1 MGLLLLVGTIA
12 FLLATLITPTV
23 RGLARKYGIVDKPDQ
38 LRKLQSNAIALGGGI
53 AVLASFVLTCGIAL
67 ITAPEAATYVRYNWH
82 LIISIASSFVAISL
96 IGFADDAWTIR
107 GRQKLAAQLLIGLFL
122 CLSGLQ
128 INEVTLFTY
137 KISLGWAAIPFTLL
151 WLAGTSNALNLI
163 DGSDGLCSTV
173 GIIICA
179 AISAMAFWGEHY
191 AEAIMAAALA
201 GALLGFLIFNFPPA
215 SIYLGDSGSL
225 LIGLAVGVLSIRASL
240 KGPATVTMLAPIA
253 LLAIPLFDSSMAIL
267 RRKLTGRSIYAVD
280 RAHLHHNLLKSGL
293 STTGLL
299 FVVSILCGL
308 TALGA
313 FFSVVMNQEALAIAS
328 ALVVIGI
335 LIVSRIFG
343 YVELILL
350 GKRTVN
356 FSRSLL
362 LPRGPQG
369 DQQIHE
375 HVVQLQGSR
384 SWDIIWQTLTE
395 FAEKHGLCKVCL
407 DLNVPW
413 MQEGFHASWYRAKM
427 PDAAE
432 RWQTKIPIVSST
444 KVVGRLEIAAPLGG
458 APAYRLMSLA
468 AEMMESL
475 ENHIQRVIDDR
486 DATLPTSVVSGDSSS
501 SDSGTTPALSDSSY
515 DLIPVVVSNRR

>member
-12 FLLATLITPTV
+12 FLLATLLTPMV
-23 RGLARKYGIVDKPDQ
+23 RGAARRYGIVDKPDQ
-38 LRKLQSNAIALGGGI
+38 LRKLQSNAIALGGGL
-53 AVLASFVLTCGIAL
+53 AVLSAFVITCGIAL
-67 ITAPEAATYVRYNWH
+67 LTAPEAMVYVRNNWQ
-82 LIISIASSFVAISL
+82 LILAISSSL
-96 IGFADDAWTIR
+96 ILISLVGFADDAWTIR
-107 GRQKLAAQLLIGLFL
+107 GRQKLAAQVLIGLFL
-122 CLSGLQ
+122 CFSGLQ
-128 INEVTLFTY
+128 IHEVTLFSF
-137 KISLGWAAIPFTLL
+137 KIQLGWMAIPVTLL

-173 GIIICA
+173 GIIVCA
-179 AISAMAFWGEHY
+179 AISAMAYYGDHH
-191 AEAIMAAALA
+191 AEALMAAALA

-240 KGPATVTMLAPIA
+240 KGPTSVAMFAPLA

-293 STTGLL
+293 STKGLL
-299 FVVSILCGL
+299 MVVSLLSGL

-313 FFSVVMNQEALAIAS
+313 FFSVAMNQEGLAIAS
-328 ALVVIGI
+328 ALIVIGI
-335 LIVSRIFG
+335 LVASKVFG

-356 FSRSLL
+356 FGRSLL
-362 LPRGPQG
+362 VRRGPKG
-369 DQQIHE
+369 DNQVHE
-375 HVVQLQGSR
+375 HSMQLQGSR

-427 PDAAE
+427 PDASE

-458 APAYRLMSLA
+458 EPAYRLMSLA

-475 ENHIQRVIDDR
+475 ENHIQRVIDD
-486 DATLPTSVVSGDSSS
+486 SSTPVPPA
-501 SDSGTTPALSDSSY
+501 SDGTDTQIPLSDSSY
-515 DLIPVVVSNRR
+515 DLIPAAIRK

>member
-12 FLLATLITPTV
+12 FLLATLLTPMV
-23 RGLARKYGIVDKPDQ
+23 RGTARRFGIVDKPDQ
-38 LRKLQSNAIALGGGI
+38 LRKMQSNAIALGGGI
-53 AVLASFVLTCGIAL
+53 AVLVSFIITCGIAL
-67 ITAPEAATYVRYNWH
+67 ATAPEAAVYVRNNWH
-82 LIISIASSFVAISL
+82 VIFAITASFVAISL

-107 GRQKLAAQLLIGLFL
+107 GRQKLAAQVLIGLFL
-122 CLSGLQ
+122 CYSGLQ
-128 INEVTLFTY
+128 IHEVSFFGY
-137 KISLGWAAIPFTLL
+137 QIHLGWMAIPVTLL

-173 GIIICA
+173 GVIVCG
-179 AISAMAFWGEHY
+179 AISIMALWGGHQ
-191 AEAIMAAALA
+191 AEALMAAALA
-201 GALLGFLIFNFPPA
+201 GALAGFLIFNFPPA

-240 KGPATVTMLAPIA
+240 KGPTSVTMLAPLA

-293 STTGLL
+293 STKGLL
-299 FVVSILCGL
+299 LVISLLSVL
-308 TALGA
+308 TAAGA
-313 FFSVVMNQEALAIAS
+313 VLSVTMEQEVFAIAS
-328 ALVVIGI
+328 AAIVIGI
-335 LIVSRIFG
+335 LVISRIFG
-343 YVELILL
+343 YVELKLL
-350 GKRTVN
+350 GRRCINVG
-356 FSRSLL
+356 RSLITR
-362 LPRGPQG
+362 RGGLSGNQV
-369 DQQIHE
+369 HE
-375 HVVQLQGSR
+375 HSIQLQGSR

-427 PDAAE
+427 PDANE

-458 APAYRLMSLA
+458 EPAYRLMSLA

-475 ENHIQRVIDDR
+475 ENHVQRVIDDR
-486 DATLPTSVVSGDSSS
+486 STPIPPP
-501 SDSGTTPALSDSSY
+501 SDNTDLNIPLSDSSY
-515 DLIPVVVSNRR
+515 DLIPVGGSSSIT

>member
-12 FLLATLITPTV
+12 FLLATLLTPMV
-23 RGLARKYGIVDKPDQ
+23 RGAARRFGIVDKPDQ
-38 LRKLQSNAIALGGGI
+38 LRKLQSNAIALGGGL
-53 AVLASFVLTCGIAL
+53 AVLAAFVITCGIAL
-67 ITAPEAATYVRYNWH
+67 VTAPEAMVYVRNNWH
-82 LIISIASSFVAISL
+82 LILAIAGSL
-96 IGFADDAWTIR
+96 IAVSLVGFADDAWTIR
-107 GRQKLAAQLLIGLFL
+107 GRQKLAAQMLIGLFL
-122 CLSGLQ
+122 CMSGLQ
-128 INEVTLFTY
+128 INEITLFTF
-137 KISLGWAAIPFTLL
+137 KFQLGWMAIPVTLL

-179 AISAMAFWGEHY
+179 AISAMAYWGDHH
-191 AEAIMAAALA
+191 AEALMAAALA

-240 KGPATVTMLAPIA
+240 KGPTSVAVFAPLA
-253 LLAIPLFDSSMAIL
+253 LLAIPLFDSSIAIL

-293 STTGLL
+293 STKGLL
-299 FVVSILCGL
+299 IVVSLLSGI

-313 FFSVVMNQEALAIAS
+313 FFSVAMNQEALAIAS
-328 ALVVIGI
+328 AAIVIGI
-335 LIVSRIFG
+335 LVASKVFG

-350 GKRTVN
+350 GKRSLN
-356 FSRSLL
+356 FGRSLL
-362 LPRGPQG
+362 VTRGPKG
-369 DQQIHE
+369 DKQIHE
-375 HVVQLQGSR
+375 HSMQLQGSR

-427 PDAAE
+427 PDVSE
-432 RWQTKIPIVSST
+432 RWQTKIPIVSSS

-458 APAYRLMSLA
+458 EPAYRLMSLA

-475 ENHIQRVIDDR
+475 ENHIQRVIDDSSTPVPPLS
-486 DATLPTSVVSGDSSS
+486 DGTDSNI
-501 SDSGTTPALSDSSY
+501 AISDSSY
-515 DLIPVVVSNRR
+515 DLIPVAIQK

>member
-12 FLLATLITPTV
+12 FLLATLLTPMV
-23 RGLARKYGIVDKPDQ
+23 RGAARRFGIVDKPDQ
-38 LRKLQSNAIALGGGI
+38 LRKLQSNAIALGGGL
-53 AVLASFVLTCGIAL
+53 AVLTAFVITCGIAL
-67 ITAPEAATYVRYNWH
+67 VTAPEAMVYVRNNWH
-82 LIISIASSFVAISL
+82 LILAIAGSL
-96 IGFADDAWTIR
+96 IAVSLVGFADDAWTIR
-107 GRQKLAAQLLIGLFL
+107 GRQKLAAQMLIGLFL
-122 CLSGLQ
+122 CMSGLQ
-128 INEVTLFTY
+128 INEITLFTF
-137 KISLGWAAIPFTLL
+137 KFQLGWMAIPVTLL

-179 AISAMAFWGEHY
+179 AISAMAYWGDHH
-191 AEAIMAAALA
+191 AEALMAAALA

-240 KGPATVTMLAPIA
+240 KGPTSVAVFAPLA
-253 LLAIPLFDSSMAIL
+253 LLAIPLFDSSIAIL

-293 STTGLL
+293 STKGLL
-299 FVVSILCGL
+299 IVVSLLSGI

-313 FFSVVMNQEALAIAS
+313 FFSVAMNQEALAIAS
-328 ALVVIGI
+328 AAIVIGI
-335 LIVSRIFG
+335 LVASKVFG

-350 GKRTVN
+350 GKRSLN
-356 FSRSLL
+356 FGRSLL
-362 LPRGPQG
+362 VTRGPKG
-369 DQQIHE
+369 DKQIHE
-375 HVVQLQGSR
+375 HSMQLQGSR

-427 PDAAE
+427 PDVSE
-432 RWQTKIPIVSST
+432 RWQTKIPIVSSS

-458 APAYRLMSLA
+458 EPAYRLMSLA

-475 ENHIQRVIDDR
+475 ENHIQRVIDDSSTPVPPLS
-486 DATLPTSVVSGDSSS
+486 DGTDSNI
-501 SDSGTTPALSDSSY
+501 AISDSSY
-515 DLIPVVVSNRR
+515 DLIPVAIQK

>member
-12 FLLATLITPTV
+12 FLLATLLTPMV
-23 RGLARKYGIVDKPDQ
+23 RGAARRFGIVDKPDQ
-38 LRKLQSNAIALGGGI
+38 LRKLQSNAIALGGGL
-53 AVLASFVLTCGIAL
+53 AVLAAFVITCGIAL
-67 ITAPEAATYVRYNWH
+67 VTAPEAMVYVRNNWH
-82 LIISIASSFVAISL
+82 LILAIAGSL
-96 IGFADDAWTIR
+96 IAVSLVGFADDAWTIR
-107 GRQKLAAQLLIGLFL
+107 GRQKLAAQMLIGLFL
-122 CLSGLQ
+122 CMSGLQ
-128 INEVTLFTY
+128 INEITLFTF
-137 KISLGWAAIPFTLL
+137 KFQLGWMAIPVTLL

-179 AISAMAFWGEHY
+179 AISAMAYWGDHQ
-191 AEAIMAAALA
+191 AEALMAAALA

-240 KGPATVTMLAPIA
+240 KGPTSVAVFAPLA
-253 LLAIPLFDSSMAIL
+253 LLAIPLFDSSIAIL

-293 STTGLL
+293 STKGLL
-299 FVVSILCGL
+299 IVVSLLSAI

-313 FFSVVMNQEALAIAS
+313 FFSVAMNQEALAIAS
-328 ALVVIGI
+328 AAIVIGI
-335 LIVSRIFG
+335 LVASKVFG

-350 GKRTVN
+350 GKRTLN
-356 FSRSLL
+356 FGRSLL
-362 LPRGPQG
+362 VTRGPKG
-369 DQQIHE
+369 DKQIHE
-375 HVVQLQGSR
+375 HSMQLQGSR

-427 PDAAE
+427 PDVSE
-432 RWQTKIPIVSST
+432 RWQTKIPIVSSS

-458 APAYRLMSLA
+458 EPAYRLMSLA

-475 ENHIQRVIDDR
+475 ENHIQRVIDDSSTPVPPLS
-486 DATLPTSVVSGDSSS
+486 DGTDSNI
-501 SDSGTTPALSDSSY
+501 AVSDSSY
-515 DLIPVVVSNRR
+515 DLFPVVIQK

>member
-12 FLLATLITPTV
+12 FLLATLLTPMV
-23 RGLARKYGIVDKPDQ
+23 RGAARRFGVVDKPDQ
-38 LRKLQSNAIALGGGI
+38 LRKLQSNAIALGGGL
-53 AVLASFVLTCGIAL
+53 AVLGAFVITCGIAL
-67 ITAPEAATYVRYNWH
+67 ATAPEAMVYVRNNWQ
-82 LIISIASSFVAISL
+82 LILAISTSLIAISL
-96 IGFADDAWTIR
+96 VGFADDAWTIR

-122 CLSGLQ
+122 CFSGLQ
-128 INEVTLFTY
+128 IHEITLFTF
-137 KISLGWAAIPFTLL
+137 KIQLGWMAIPVTLL

-179 AISAMAFWGEHY
+179 AISAMAYWGDHQ
-191 AEAIMAAALA
+191 AEALMAAALA

-240 KGPATVTMLAPIA
+240 KGPTTVACFAPLA
-253 LLAIPLFDSSMAIL
+253 LLAIPLFDSSIAIL

-293 STTGLL
+293 STKGLL
-299 FVVSILCGL
+299 IVISLLSGI

-313 FFSVVMNQEALAIAS
+313 FFSVAMNQEALAIVS
-328 ALVVIGI
+328 AMIVIGI
-335 LIVSRIFG
+335 LVATKVFG

-350 GKRTVN
+350 GKRTLN
-356 FSRSLL
+356 FGRSLL
-362 LPRGPQG
+362 VTRGPKG
-369 DQQIHE
+369 DNQVHE
-375 HVVQLQGSR
+375 HSMQLQGSR

-427 PDAAE
+427 PDASE

-458 APAYRLMSLA
+458 EPAYRLMSLA

-475 ENHIQRVIDDR
+475 ENHIQRVIDDSS
-486 DATLPTSVVSGDSSS
+486 TPIPPPTDGTDSNI
-501 SDSGTTPALSDSSY
+501 ALSDSSY
-515 DLIPVVVSNRR
+515 DLIPVAVQK

>member
-12 FLLATLITPTV
+12 FLLATLLTPMV
-23 RGLARKYGIVDKPDQ
+23 RGAARRYGIVDKPDQ
-38 LRKLQSNAIALGGGI
+38 LRKLQSNAIALGGGL
-53 AVLASFVLTCGIAL
+53 AVLSAFVITCGIAL
-67 ITAPEAATYVRYNWH
+67 VTAPEAMVYVRNNWQ
-82 LIISIASSFVAISL
+82 LILAISSSL
-96 IGFADDAWTIR
+96 IAISVVGFADDAWTIR
-107 GRQKLAAQLLIGLFL
+107 GRQKLAAQVLIGLFL
-122 CLSGLQ
+122 CFSGLQ
-128 INEVTLFTY
+128 IHEVTLFSF
-137 KISLGWAAIPFTLL
+137 KIQLGWMAIPVTLL

-173 GIIICA
+173 GIIVCA
-179 AISAMAFWGEHY
+179 AISAMAYYGDHH
-191 AEAIMAAALA
+191 AEALMAAALA

-225 LIGLAVGVLSIRASL
+225 LIGLAVGVLSIL
-240 KGPATVTMLAPIA
+240 KGPTSVAMFAPLA

-293 STTGLL
+293 STKGLL
-299 FVVSILCGL
+299 MVVSLLSGL

-313 FFSVVMNQEALAIAS
+313 FFSVAMNQEGLAIAS
-328 ALVVIGI
+328 ALIVIGI
-335 LIVSRIFG
+335 LVASKVFG

-356 FSRSLL
+356 FGRSLL
-362 LPRGPQG
+362 VRRGPKG
-369 DQQIHE
+369 DNQVHE
-375 HVVQLQGSR
+375 HSMQLQGSR

-427 PDAAE
+427 PDVSE
-432 RWQTKIPIVSST
+432 RWQTKIPIVSSS

-458 APAYRLMSLA
+458 EPAYRLMSLA

-475 ENHIQRVIDDR
+475 ENHIQRVIDD
-486 DATLPTSVVSGDSSS
+486 SSTPVPPA
-501 SDSGTTPALSDSSY
+501 SDGTDTQIALSDSSY
-515 DLIPVVVSNRR
+515 DLIPAVIRK